1 MADDL
6 WDKGANAGGGVDAV
20 VETVLRK
27 AKAPE
32 WLYWLGIIRNNYS
45 KALGPFIKALYG
57 LG

>member
-6 WDKGANAGGGVDAV
+6 WDKGANAGGGVDAM
-20 VETVLRK
+20 VLRK